1 MTSAND
7 IYRDAIAW
15 LVDYYD
21 AHTFYTERDL
31 VWTVQNRIASILAQ
45 HQLPL
50 RVFNDYPIKRA
61 ERRSLCADLAIVSIE
76 TNQIQLAAEF
86 KYEPSHSRVDIPK
99 SKFPV
104 VLWGKD
110 GVGKDIERAQLF
122 VREDLTPI
130 CYTEFID
137 EGGAFRHRNPHP
149 TSTWESWGEE
159 RWALRSC
166 AKTTP
171 QVTT

>member
-15 LVDYYD
+15 FVNHYD
-21 AHTFYTERDL
+21 EYTFYTERDL
-31 VWTVQNRIASILAQ
+31 VWTIQNRIVSILAE
-45 HQLPL
+45 HDCPF
-50 RVFNDYPIKRA
+50 RVFNDYPIQRA
-61 ERRSLCADLAIVSIE
+61 ERRSFCADLTIVSIE

-86 KYEPSHSRVDIPK
+86 KYEPDHSRDDIPK

-104 VLWGKD
+104 VFWGKD
-110 GVGKDIERAQLF
+110 GVGKDIERAQTF
-122 VREDLTPI
+122 VRENLTPI

-137 EGGAFRHRNPHP
+137 EGGAFRHRDPHP
-149 TSTWESWGEE
+149 TSTWESWGEK

-166 AKTTP
+166 VEATP
-171 QVTT
+171 NIAN